1 MRLLFNQ
8 GLKLATKSMVCRVE
22 VLLEVPN
29 VQDDDKEFA
38 KLQQAKNDLMYGVE
52 LEPDILDLVQ
62 TKLDEFNL

>member
-1 MRLLFNQ
+1 
-8 GLKLATKSMVCRVE
+8 MVCRVE